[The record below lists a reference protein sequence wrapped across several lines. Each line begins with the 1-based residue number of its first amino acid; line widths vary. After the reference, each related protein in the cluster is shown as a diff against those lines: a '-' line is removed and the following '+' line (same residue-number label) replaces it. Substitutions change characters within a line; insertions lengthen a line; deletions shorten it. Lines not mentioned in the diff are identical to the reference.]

1 MKAKMFFRLVVLLL
15 YLLICTTVI
24 TLLSSFNDN
33 REFIGKEI
41 KSSRLYV
48 GDSQNVKISTFVLLW
63 TKRNLNDIE

>member
-48 GDSQNVKISTFVLLW
+48 GDSQNVKSSTFRPVV
-63 TKRNLNDIE
+63 E